1 MLRGEH
7 SSYVWK
13 GGLGPGGWQP
23 TALEREGNGKRKGA
37 EEAIYGKEKRI
48 LPPLIAHIAE
58 EEREKEV
65 GLGLDGTERGRGDRT
80 AAESLWA
87 WP

>member
-1 MLRGEH
+1 MYGKEDLVSVAGNRPPLSGRGIE
-7 SSYVWK
+7 
-13 GGLGPGGWQP
+13 
-23 TALEREGNGKRKGA
+23 KRKGV

-65 GLGLDGTERGRGDRT
+65 GLGLDGAERGRGDRT